1 MSSEKFVHD
10 KFVNDVFS
18 YIDKTRFAVLAYVRH
33 DGTPLLRSIG
43 SFVPNGLSLYFTTR
57 KDAAKVKEISDR
69 KRISFFFEHEG
80 QELSAWKNLLLV
92 GDAVKIDSGSD
103 FDDAVQLLSARNP
116 RFKDR
121 VAKGEL
127 PSTQIFRLNTEEIE
141 FLDYG
146 KGIGHVEKVTLK
158 KAESL

>member
-1 MSSEKFVHD
+1 MSSE

-18 YIDKTRFAVLAYVRH
+18 YVDKTHFAVLAYVRN

-43 SFVPNGLSLYFTTR
+43 SFAPNGLSLYFTTR
-57 KDAAKVKEISDR
+57 KDAAKVKEIGDH

-80 QELSAWKNLLLV
+80 QELSQWKNLLLV
-92 GDAVKIDSGSD
+92 GDAVKIDDGDD
-103 FDDAVQLLSARNP
+103 FNQAVQLLSTRNP
-116 RFKDR
+116 RFRER

-127 PSTQIFRLNTEEIE
+127 PGTQIFRLNTEEIE